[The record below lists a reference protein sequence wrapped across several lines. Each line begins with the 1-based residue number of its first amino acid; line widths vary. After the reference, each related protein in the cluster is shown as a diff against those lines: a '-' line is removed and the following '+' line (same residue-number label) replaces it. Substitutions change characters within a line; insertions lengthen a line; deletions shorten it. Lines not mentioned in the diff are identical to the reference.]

1 MEIRGSAYKH
11 GFEDEDIL
19 HAWRNHYVLVLREYR
34 GVLQYLAIGPARNGA
49 LLELAVP
56 TDDPKRIIHCDNL
69 REKFYVYLQG
79 GGDNR

>member
-19 HAWRNHYVLVLREYR
+19 HAWRNQTVFVLLEYK

-49 LLELAVP
+49 PLELIIP

-69 REKFYVYLQG
+69 REKFYKYL
-79 GGDNR
+79 